1 MIFHMYERN
10 WRFYLSFILI
20 FSKKKVFVVMYCKFC
35 YHLFSSLQLCFLNC
49 HDLHFVFHLQEKA
62 GITVQNATF
71 MASVGLNISFYFVTT
86 KPVWAYNPVLLS
98 IPLTSNDT
106 LDTVLLKDA
115 LFIGTKDEKLSM
127 ISCKM
132 ESKLRWKKVQLI
144 IKPVQDIGKQKNAI
158 IQLHCDDKSND
169 LADDG
174 QHQVGLANM

>member
-1 MIFHMYERN
+1 MC
-10 WRFYLSFILI
+10 
-20 FSKKKVFVVMYCKFC
+20 CKFC
-35 YHLFSSLQLCFLNC
+35 YHLELSFLNC
-49 HDLHFVFHLQEKA
+49 HDFYFQIHLQEKA

-71 MASVGLNISFYFVTT
+71 MASIGLNISFYFVTT

-106 LDTVLLKDA
+106 LDTVLVKDS
-115 LFIGTKDEKLSM
+115 LFIGTKDEELFM

-144 IKPVQDIGKQKNAI
+144 IKPVQDVGKQKNAI

-174 QHQVGLANM
+174 QHQIGLANV